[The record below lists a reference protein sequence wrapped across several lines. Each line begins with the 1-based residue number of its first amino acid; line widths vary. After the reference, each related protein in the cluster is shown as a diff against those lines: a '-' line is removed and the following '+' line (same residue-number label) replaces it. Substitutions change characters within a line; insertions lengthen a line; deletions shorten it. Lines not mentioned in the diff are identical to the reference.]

1 MQTIQPPAAVTEIGH
16 YVGGKGVAGTSGRSG
31 EVFNP
36 ATGAQSGRVAFA
48 SVAEVDAA
56 VGAAAA
62 AFPAWADLPPSRRAT
77 VMFRFREL
85 LLRDADRLARSI
97 TAEHGKTFSDAQGEL
112 ARGIE
117 VVEFVCGIPHL
128 LKGEMTEQVSTG
140 VDSHARRQP
149 LGVCAGI
156 SPFNFPAMVP
166 MWMFPVALA
175 CGNTFVMK
183 PSEKDPSL
191 VLELAALL
199 TEAGLPAG
207 VFNVVNG
214 DKVAVDAL
222 LEHPGI
228 NAISFV
234 GSTPIAE
241 YVYKTGTAAGKRVQA
256 LGGAKNHLV
265 VMPDADL
272 DAAVDALMGSAF
284 GSAGERCMAISIAVA
299 VGDEVADALIERLS
313 PKITALKIGSGLD
326 DGVEMGPLVTS
337 VHRDKVTSYIETG
350 IKEGV
355 RAVLDGRTFKAQN
368 GGFFVGGTLFD
379 GVKPEMRVYREE
391 IFGPVLGIVRVK
403 SFEEALRLVNG
414 HEFGN
419 GTSIFTRDGG
429 TARAFDRAVQAGM
442 VGINVPIPV
451 PMAFHSFGGWKRS
464 MFGDY
469 AIHGME
475 GVRFYTRLKTT
486 TTRWP
491 KAATGAE
498 YIFPTVK

>member
-1 MQTIQPPAAVTEIGH
+1 MQTISSPSAVADIGH
-16 YVGGKGVAGTSGRSG
+16 YVDGKRVAGTSGKTG
-31 EVFNP
+31 DVFNP
-36 ATGAQSGRVAFA
+36 ATGELTGRVAFA
-48 SVAEVDAA
+48 TTAEVDAA
-56 VGAAAA
+56 VASAAK
-62 AFPAWADLPPSRRAT
+62 AFPAWADRPPSRRAT
-77 VMFRFREL
+77 VMFKFREL
-85 LLRDADRLARSI
+85 LLRDMDKLAAMI
-97 TAEHGKTFSDAQGEL
+97 TAEHGKTFSDSQGEI
-112 ARGIE
+112 ARGLE

-128 LKGEMTEQVSTG
+128 LKGELTEQVSTG

-166 MWMFPVALA
+166 MWMFPVAIA
-175 CGNTFVMK
+175 VGNTFVMK

-191 VLELAALL
+191 AIAIAELL
-199 TEAGLPAG
+199 TEAGLPPG

-222 LEHPGI
+222 LDNPTVKG
-228 NAISFV
+228 ISFV

-241 YVYKTGTAAGKRVQA
+241 YVYTKGTANGKRVQA

-272 DAAVDALMGSAF
+272 DSAVDALMGSAF

-299 VGDEVADALIERLS
+299 VGDEVADKLVEKLS
-313 PKITALKIGSGLD
+313 PKIKTLKVGPGLD

-337 VHRDKVTSYIETG
+337 AHRDKVTSYIETG

-355 RAVLDGRTFKAQN
+355 TPVIDGRGFNAGN
-368 GGFFVGGTLFD
+368 DGFFVGGTLFD
-379 GVKPEMRVYREE
+379 NVKTDMKVYKEE

-403 SFEEALRLVNG
+403 TIADALKIIND

-419 GTSIFTRDGG
+419 GVSIFTRDGG
-429 TARAFDRAVQAGM
+429 TARNFDRDVQAGM

-464 MFGDY
+464 IFGDH

-486 TTRWP
+486 TVRWP

-498 YIFPTVK
+498 FTFPTVK